1 VRAIILT
8 PSEVLKLI
16 ENNNRE
22 NIYCVYPV
30 APDEIIGKL
39 ISALSNC
46 GGGLIVF
53 GVQDDGK
60 KLRVKGYKFN
70 VDIDSIKEKLSD
82 NVKLTFLDLPHE
94 TEILKYISVEKS
106 ENVVVYNGAPYTIDD
121 NKNVTELYIKKV
133 FLSYSHKDT
142 CIADLV
148 DERLNFLG
156 KGRLVITRDKRT
168 LEYKSD
174 IEKFM
179 QTVSTHDYMISIISD
194 SYLKSQGCM
203 YEVSELMRNR
213 AFNDKLLTIILSK
226 SDESFYSTDKKP
238 EQVEA
243 DVYSLNRF
251 KYIKYWEAEKEK
263 VNKLNLEITEL
274 ALKQGLVDEIK
285 QINVISMNVAEL
297 IEIFKKS
304 LGKDF
309 TEINQ
314 NAFSDL
320 LSILLS

>member
-1 VRAIILT
+1 MT
-8 PSEVLKLI
+8 PNGVLKLI
-16 ENNNRE
+16 ANNNRE

-30 APDEIIGKL
+30 TPDETIGKL

-46 GGGLIVF
+46 SGGLIVF

-70 VDIDSIKEKLSD
+70 VDIDSIKVKLSN
-82 NVKLTFLDLPHE
+82 NVKLTCLDLPHE
-94 TEILKYISVEKS
+94 TATLKCINVEKC
-106 ENVVVYNGAPYTIDD
+106 ENVVVFSDTPYTLDH
-121 NKNVTELYIKKV
+121 NRNVAELHIKKV
-133 FLSYSHKDT
+133 FLSYSHNDT

-148 DERLNFLG
+148 DEKLTFFG
-156 KGRLVITRDKRT
+156 KGRLAITRDKRT

-174 IEKFM
+174 IDKFM
-179 QTVSTHDYMISIISD
+179 QTVSTHDYMVSIISD
-194 SYLKSQGCM
+194 SYLKSRGCM

-226 SDESFYSTDKKP
+226 ADESFYPADKKP
-238 EQVEA
+238 EQIKA

-251 KYIKYWEAEKEK
+251 EYIKYWEAEKEK
-263 VNKLNLEITEL
+263 VNKLNSEISDL

-285 QINVISMNVAEL
+285 QINVISMNAAEL

-309 TEINQ
+309 SEINQ

>member
-1 VRAIILT
+1 LT
-8 PSEVLKLI
+8 PNEILKLI
-16 ENNNRE
+16 ANNNRE

-30 APDEIIGKL
+30 TPDETIGKL

-46 GGGLIVF
+46 SGGLIVF

-70 VDIDSIKEKLSD
+70 VNIDSVKAKLSN
-82 NVKLTFLDLPHE
+82 NVNLTFLDLPYE
-94 TEILKYISVEKS
+94 TATLKCINVEKC
-106 ENVVVYNGAPYTIDD
+106 ENVVVFGDTPYTLDH
-121 NKNVTELYIKKV
+121 NRNVAELHIKKV
-133 FLSYSHKDT
+133 FLSYSHNDT

-148 DERLNFLG
+148 DEKLNFFG
-156 KGRLVITRDKRT
+156 KGRLAITRDKRT

-174 IEKFM
+174 IDKFM
-179 QTVSTHDYMISIISD
+179 QTVSTHDYMLSIISD
-194 SYLKSQGCM
+194 SYLKSRGCM

-226 SDESFYSTDKKP
+226 SDESFYPEDKKP
-238 EQVEA
+238 EQIKA

-251 KYIKYWEAEKEK
+251 EYIKYWEAEKEK
-263 VNKLNLEITEL
+263 VNKLNSEISDL

-309 TEINQ
+309 SEINQ

>member
-1 VRAIILT
+1 MRATVLT
-8 PSEVLKLI
+8 KNEVLSLI
-16 ENNNRE
+16 ANNNRD

-30 APDEIIGKL
+30 APDETIGKL

-46 GGGLIVF
+46 SGGIIVF

-70 VDIDSIKEKLSD
+70 VDIDSIKAKLSD
-82 NVKLTFLDLPHE
+82 NVNLTFLDLPHE
-94 TEILKYISVEKS
+94 TATLKCINVEKC
-106 ENVVVYNGAPYTIDD
+106 ENVVVFSDAPYTLDH
-121 NKNVTELYIKKV
+121 NRNVAELHIKKV
-133 FLSYSHKDT
+133 FLSYSHNDT

-148 DERLNFLG
+148 DERLNFFG
-156 KGRLVITRDKRT
+156 KGRLAITRDKRT
-168 LEYKSD
+168 LEYKSNID
-174 IEKFM
+174 KFM
-179 QTVSTHDYMISIISD
+179 QTVSTHDYMVAIISD
-194 SYLKSQGCM
+194 SYLKSRGCM
-203 YEVSELMRNR
+203 YEVSELMRDR
-213 AFNDKLLTIILSK
+213 AFNNKLLAIILSK
-226 SDESFYSTDKKP
+226 SDESYYSADNKP
-238 EQVEA
+238 EQVKA

-251 KYIKYWEAEKEK
+251 EYVKYWEAEKKK
-263 VNKLNLEITEL
+263 VNKLNSEISDL

-285 QINVISMNVAEL
+285 QINTISTNNSEL

-314 NAFSDL
+314 NEFSDL

>member
-1 VRAIILT
+1 MT
-8 PSEVLKLI
+8 PNEVLKLI
-16 ENNNRE
+16 VNNNRE
-22 NIYCVYPV
+22 NIYCIYPV
-30 APDEIIGKL
+30 TPDETIGRL

-70 VDIDSIKEKLSD
+70 VDIDSIKAKLSD
-82 NVKLTFLDLPHE
+82 NVNLTFFDLPHE
-94 TEILKYISVEKS
+94 TASLKCINVEKC
-106 ENVVVYNGAPYTIDD
+106 ENVVVFSDAPYILDH
-121 NKNVTELYIKKV
+121 NRNVAELHIKKV
-133 FLSYSHKDT
+133 FLSYSHNDT

-148 DERLNFLG
+148 DERLNFFG
-156 KGRLVITRDKRT
+156 KGRLTISRDKRT

-179 QTVSTHDYMISIISD
+179 QTVSSHDFMVSIISD

-203 YEVSELMRNR
+203 YEVSELMRDR
-213 AFNDKLLTIILSK
+213 AFNNKLLAIILSK
-226 SDESFYSTDKKP
+226 SDESYYSVDNKP
-238 EQVEA
+238 EQIKAE
-243 DVYSLNRF
+243 VYSLNRF
-251 KYIKYWEAEKEK
+251 EYIKYWEAEKEK
-263 VNKLNLEITEL
+263 VNKLNAEISDL

-285 QINVISMNVAEL
+285 QINVIAMNVAEL

-309 TEINQ
+309 TEIVQ
-314 NAFSDL
+314 NEFSDL

>member
-1 VRAIILT
+1 LT
-8 PSEVLKLI
+8 PNEVLKLI
-16 ENNNRE
+16 ANNNRE
-22 NIYCVYPV
+22 NIYCIYPV
-30 APDEIIGKL
+30 TPDETIGEL

-46 GGGLIVF
+46 SGGIIVF

-60 KLRVKGYKFN
+60 KLRVKGYQFN
-70 VDIDSIKEKLSD
+70 VDIDSIKVKLSD
-82 NVKLTFLDLPHE
+82 NVNLSCLDLPHE
-94 TEILKYISVEKS
+94 TATLKCI
-106 ENVVVYNGAPYTIDD
+106 NVKKCEDVVMYSDAPYTLDS
-121 NKNVTELYIKKV
+121 NRNVTELFIKKV
-133 FLSYSHKDT
+133 FLSYSHNDT

-148 DERLNFLG
+148 DERLNYFG
-156 KGRLVITRDKRT
+156 KGRLAITRDKRT

-174 IEKFM
+174 IDKFM
-179 QTVSTHDYMISIISD
+179 QTVSTHDYMVAIISD
-194 SYLKSQGCM
+194 SYLKSRGCM
-203 YEVSELMRNR
+203 YEVSELMRDR
-213 AFNDKLLTIILSK
+213 TFNNKLLAIILSK
-226 SDESFYSTDKKP
+226 SDESYYPEDNKP
-238 EQVEA
+238 EKIKA
-243 DVYSLNRF
+243 DVYSLYRF
-251 KYIKYWEAEKEK
+251 EYIKYWEAEKEK
-263 VNKLNLEITEL
+263 VNKLNAEIRDL

>member
-1 VRAIILT
+1 MT
-8 PSEVLKLI
+8 PNEILKLI
-16 ENNNRE
+16 ANNNRE

-30 APDEIIGKL
+30 TPDENIGKL

-46 GGGLIVF
+46 SGGLIVF

-70 VDIDSIKEKLSD
+70 VDIDLIKSKLSN
-82 NVKLTFLDLPHE
+82 NVNLTFLDLPHE
-94 TEILKYISVEKS
+94 TATLKCINVKKC
-106 ENVVVYNGAPYTIDD
+106 ENVVVFADTPYTLEH
-121 NKNVTELYIKKV
+121 NRNVAELHIKKV
-133 FLSYSHKDT
+133 FLSYSHNDT
-142 CIADLV
+142 SISDLV
-148 DERLNFLG
+148 DEKLNFFG
-156 KGRLVITRDKRT
+156 KGRLAITRDKRT

-174 IEKFM
+174 IDKFM
-179 QTVSTHDYMISIISD
+179 QTVSTHDYMVSIISD
-194 SYLKSQGCM
+194 SYLKSRGCM

-213 AFNDKLLTIILSK
+213 SFNDKLLTIILSK
-226 SDESFYSTDKKP
+226 SDESFYPADKKP
-238 EQVEA
+238 EQIKA
-243 DVYSLNRF
+243 DVYSLDRF
-251 KYIKYWEAEKEK
+251 EYIKYWEAEKEK
-263 VNKLNLEITEL
+263 VNKLNAEISDL

-309 TEINQ
+309 TEIVQ
-314 NAFSDL
+314 NEFSDL

>member
-1 VRAIILT
+1 MGATVLT
-8 PSEVLKLI
+8 PNEVLSLI
-16 ENNNRE
+16 ANNNRD

-30 APDEIIGKL
+30 TPDETIGRL

-70 VDIDSIKEKLSD
+70 VDIDSIKAKLSD
-82 NVKLTFLDLPHE
+82 NVNLTFFDLPHE
-94 TEILKYISVEKS
+94 TAALKCINVEKC
-106 ENVVVYNGAPYTIDD
+106 ENVVVFSDAPYTLDH
-121 NKNVTELYIKKV
+121 NRNVAELDIRKV
-133 FLSYSHKDT
+133 FLSYSHNDT

-148 DERLNFLG
+148 DERLNFFG
-156 KGRLVITRDKRT
+156 KGRLAITRDKRT

-179 QTVSTHDYMISIISD
+179 QTVSSHDFMVSIISD

-213 AFNDKLLTIILSK
+213 AFNDKLLTIILSEA
-226 SDESFYSTDKKP
+226 DENFYPKDKKP
-238 EQVEA
+238 KQVKA

-251 KYIKYWEAEKEK
+251 EYLKYWETEKGK
-263 VNKLNLEITEL
+263 VNKLNSEISDL

-285 QINVISMNVAEL
+285 QINTISTNISEL

-314 NAFSDL
+314 NEFSDL

>member
-1 VRAIILT
+1 M
-8 PSEVLKLI
+8 
-16 ENNNRE
+16 
-22 NIYCVYPV
+22 
-30 APDEIIGKL
+30 
-39 ISALSNC
+39 
-46 GGGLIVF
+46 
-53 GVQDDGK
+53 
-60 KLRVKGYKFN
+60 
-70 VDIDSIKEKLSD
+70 
-82 NVKLTFLDLPHE
+82 
-94 TEILKYISVEKS
+94 
-106 ENVVVYNGAPYTIDD
+106 
-121 NKNVTELYIKKV
+121 
-133 FLSYSHKDT
+133 FLSYSHNDA

-148 DERLNFLG
+148 DEKLNFFG
-156 KGRLVITRDKRT
+156 KGRLAITRDKRT

-174 IEKFM
+174 IDKFM
-179 QTVSTHDYMISIISD
+179 QTVSTHDYMVSIISD
-194 SYLKSQGCM
+194 SYLKSRGCM

-226 SDESFYSTDKKP
+226 SDESFYPEDKKP
-238 EQVEA
+238 EQIKA

-251 KYIKYWEAEKEK
+251 EYIKYWQAEKVK
-263 VNKLNLEITEL
+263 VNKLNSEISDL

>member
-1 VRAIILT
+1 MT
-8 PSEVLKLI
+8 PNEILKLI
-16 ENNNRE
+16 ADNNRE

-30 APDEIIGKL
+30 TPDETIGKL

-46 GGGLIVF
+46 SGGLIVF

-70 VDIDSIKEKLSD
+70 VDIDSVKAKLSN
-82 NVKLTFLDLPHE
+82 NVNLTFLDLPHE
-94 TEILKYISVEKS
+94 TVTLKCINVEKC
-106 ENVVVYNGAPYTIDD
+106 ENVVVFSDTPYRLDH
-121 NKNVTELYIKKV
+121 NRNVAELHIKKV
-133 FLSYSHKDT
+133 FLSYSHNDA

-148 DERLNFLG
+148 DEKLNFFG
-156 KGRLVITRDKRT
+156 KGRLAITRDKRT

-174 IEKFM
+174 IDKFM
-179 QTVSTHDYMISIISD
+179 QTVSTHDYMVSIISD
-194 SYLKSQGCM
+194 SYLKSRGCM

-213 AFNDKLLTIILSK
+213 AFNDKLLTIILSE
-226 SDESFYSTDKKP
+226 SDESFYPEDKKP
-238 EQVEA
+238 EQIKA

-251 KYIKYWEAEKEK
+251 EYIKYWEAEKEK
-263 VNKLNLEITEL
+263 VNKLNSEISDL

-320 LSILLS
+320 LMLILS

>member
-1 VRAIILT
+1 MT
-8 PSEVLKLI
+8 PNEVLKLI
-16 ENNNRE
+16 VNNNRE
-22 NIYCVYPV
+22 NIYCIYPV
-30 APDEIIGKL
+30 TPDETIGRL

-70 VDIDSIKEKLSD
+70 VDIDSIKAKLSD
-82 NVKLTFLDLPHE
+82 NVNLTFFDLPHE
-94 TEILKYISVEKS
+94 TAALKCINVEKC
-106 ENVVVYNGAPYTIDD
+106 ENVVVFSDAPYILDH
-121 NKNVTELYIKKV
+121 NRNVAELHIKKV
-133 FLSYSHKDT
+133 FLSYSHNDT

-148 DERLNFLG
+148 DERLNFFG
-156 KGRLVITRDKRT
+156 KGRLTISRDKRT

-179 QTVSTHDYMISIISD
+179 QTVSSHDFMVSIISD

-203 YEVSELMRNR
+203 YEVSELMRDR
-213 AFNDKLLTIILSK
+213 AFNNKLLAIILSK
-226 SDESFYSTDKKP
+226 SDESYYSVDNKP
-238 EQVEA
+238 EQIKAE
-243 DVYSLNRF
+243 VYSLNRF
-251 KYIKYWEAEKEK
+251 EYIKYWEAEKEK
-263 VNKLNLEITEL
+263 VNKLNAEISDL

-309 TEINQ
+309 TEIVQ
-314 NAFSDL
+314 NEFSDL

>member
-1 VRAIILT
+1 MTANEILN
-8 PSEVLKLI
+8 LI
-16 ENNNRE
+16 ANNSRD

-30 APDEIIGKL
+30 TTDETIGKL
-39 ISALSNC
+39 ISALSNSS
-46 GGGLIVF
+46 GGLVAF

-70 VDIDSIKEKLSD
+70 INFDSIKAKLSD
-82 NVKLTFLDLPHE
+82 NVNLTFFDLPHE
-94 TEILKYISVEKS
+94 TETLKCINVKQC
-106 ENVVVYNGAPYTIDD
+106 ENMVVYSNVPYTLDG
-121 NKNVTELYIKKV
+121 NRNVTELYIKKV
-133 FLSYSHKDT
+133 FLSYSHNDT

-148 DERLNFLG
+148 DEKLYFFG
-156 KGRLVITRDKRT
+156 KGRLAITRDKRT

-179 QTVSTHDYMISIISD
+179 QTVSSHDFMVSIISD

-213 AFNDKLLTIILSK
+213 AFNDKLLTIILSEA
-226 SDESFYSTDKKP
+226 DENFYSKDKKP
-238 EQVEA
+238 KQVKA

-251 KYIKYWEAEKEK
+251 EYLKYWETEKGK
-263 VNKLNLEITEL
+263 VNKLNSEISDL

-285 QINVISMNVAEL
+285 RINTISTNVSEL

-314 NAFSDL
+314 NEFSDL